1 MLETILNSV
10 KNIEG
15 DLMTN
20 SKSKAAGGGFVDPV
34 SNFPTLTPKHNS
46 LAANVLLNRPD
57 LYTKYCN
64 SVTSSGFTFDNAIQV
79 GFLCLVD
86 VCVPRLTPSLARG
99 SFRVP
104 GFPSTSVP
112 HGLPTELRAC
122 YSANPLALLP
132 VRGESFPGR

>member
-1 MLETILNSV
+1 MTVPHPHNGKQQGLLTAPTADAKDNTHGMLETILNSV

-15 DLMTN
+15 DLMTS
-20 SKSKAAGGGFVDPV
+20 SKSKAAGGGYVDPV

-79 GFLCLVD
+79 GHVYVLMVRVSHVFY
-86 VCVPRLTPSLARG
+86 PR
-99 SFRVP
+99 
-104 GFPSTSVP
+104 
-112 HGLPTELRAC
+112 GLP
-122 YSANPLALLP
+122 
-132 VRGESFPGR
+132 